1 MRRAAAQ
8 VVTTFAVLAGAG
20 ALLLVQAPTA
30 TASPH
35 HARST
40 AAAARAQA
48 GHQAQPP
55 AAHGAAARAPMAGA
69 KRHARRP
76 SHPAP
81 GHHAAKK
88 GNGPVHHVAR
98 RAKVAPQRAVGPEP
112 AALAALA
119 VTNTTAA
126 TAPHGARRAAA
137 PQPSEPAARHGRAA
151 AVGSRTGTPNPLR
164 KLADGLTRLTH
175 SSLLRGPLGWLILAM
190 AVLALFMIA
199 AAYASGRGGAGQFL
213 RRAIISVR

>member
-8 VVTTFAVLAGAG
+8 VATTFAVLASAG

-35 HARST
+35 HARPT

-48 GHQAQPP
+48 GRQGQPP

-69 KRHARRP
+69 TRHPRRP

-88 GNGPVHHVAR
+88 GSGAAHHAAR
-98 RAKVAPQRAVGPEP
+98 RSARLPQRAVGPEP
-112 AALAALA
+112 VALVAAQS
-119 VTNTTAA
+119 TAA
-126 TAPHGARRAAA
+126 TARHGARRAAA
-137 PQPSEPAARHGRAA
+137 PQPAEPAARHGRAA
-151 AVGSRTGTPNPLR
+151 AAGSRAGAPNPLR
-164 KLADGLTRLTH
+164 KLADGLSRLTH

-213 RRAIISVR
+213 RRALISAR